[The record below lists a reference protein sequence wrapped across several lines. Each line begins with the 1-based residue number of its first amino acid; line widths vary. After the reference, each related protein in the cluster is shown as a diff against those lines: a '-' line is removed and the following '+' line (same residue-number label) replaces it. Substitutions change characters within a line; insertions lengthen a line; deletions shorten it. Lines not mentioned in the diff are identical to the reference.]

1 MFKIN
6 GKNIEMNKGDYGNI
20 LPIKIT
26 NVLSSD
32 TIKFTIM
39 EINSGKIIIDKELPY
54 NNDTERYE
62 YSLTKEETDKLQVK
76 DYIYSIKQ
84 IRDGK
89 LYNTINIGS
98 PYYVTR
104 GA

>member
-26 NVLSSD
+26 NVLPSD

-39 EINSGKIIIDKELPY
+39 EINSNKIIIDKELPY
-54 NNDTERYE
+54 NNDTEKYE
-62 YSLTKEETDKLQVK
+62 YSLTKEETDKLQIKNYV
-76 DYIYSIKQ
+76 YSIKQ

-89 LYNTINIGS
+89 LYNTININS

>member
-1 MFKIN
+1 MFKIS
-6 GKNIEMNKGDYGNI
+6 GKNIEMNKGDFGNI

-39 EINSGKIIIDKELPY
+39 EINSNKIIVEKELPY
-54 NNDTERYE
+54 NDNTERYE
-62 YSLTKEETDKLQVK
+62 FSLTKEETDKLQVK
-76 DYIYSIKQ
+76 NYIYSIKQ

-89 LYNTINIGS
+89 LYNTINMDS